1 MHLLQC
7 SGKLSDRCLGS
18 SNGDLKLS
26 NLPLSSARLLYM
38 CPVVKGG
45 SGKGLKVFNE
55 LFSAWLFAF

>member
-7 SGKLSDRCLGS
+7 NGKLSDQCLGS

-26 NLPLSSARLLYM
+26 NLPLSSAHLLYM

-45 SGKGLKVFNE
+45 PGKGLKVFNE